1 MSTLLI
7 RTAKVVDPNSAHHQ
21 KVVDILIENGNI
33 KAIGQNI
40 EAPTNAQIIEEEGLH
55 VSPGLFDLHVNFK
68 DPGHEWKE
76 DIQSGLL
83 AASKGGFT
91 GVVSMPST
99 LPAVDTKAQV
109 EYARKMGS
117 GTAVDLHPAG
127 SITKGLKGTVLTEMF
142 DMSRSGAV
150 AFTDDKNSIQH
161 AGVMKLALLYTK
173 NFGGIVMNQ
182 ANDKSISTDGHM
194 NEGVTSTILGLKGIP
209 SLAEDLM
216 VARDI
221 KLAEYTEGRLHFS
234 CVSTAKSVE
243 LIRAAKKQGLNIT
256 ADVAIHNL
264 VLDETACNG
273 FDTRYKV
280 NPALRTQKDIKALVK
295 GLKDG
300 TIDAICTDHTPEDIE
315 HKKVEFDNAEFGMIG
330 LQTAFSLACQLE
342 KEIGL
347 DGIIEKMAINPRKL
361 LGIEAP
367 EINIEKAAN
376 LCLFNPITEWT
387 LEETDIISKSK
398 NTPFIGKTL
407 KGKIIGVVNN
417 GLVSY

>member
-1 MSTLLI
+1 MIVLI
-7 RTAKVVDPNSAHHQ
+7 RAAKVIDPNSKHHN
-21 KVVDILIENGNI
+21 KVVEILIKKGMIQKIGKNI
-33 KAIGQNI
+33 KAPKGAN
-40 EAPTNAQIIEEEGLH
+40 IIEEKGLH
-55 VSPGLFDLHVNFK
+55 VSPGLFDLHANFR
-68 DPGHEWKE
+68 DPGFEWKE
-76 DIQSGLL
+76 DMKTGML
-83 AASKGGFT
+83 AAAKGGFT
-91 GVVSMPST
+91 GVLCMPST
-99 LPAVDTKAQV
+99 LPATDTKSQV
-109 EYARKMGS
+109 EYIQKMSAGN
-117 GTAVDLHPAG
+117 VVNVHPAG
-127 SITKGLKGTVLTEMF
+127 SITKNLKGKDLTEMF
-142 DMSRSGAV
+142 DMSRSGAL

-173 NFGGIVMNQ
+173 NFGGMIMNQ

-194 NEGVTSTILGLKGIP
+194 NEGGISTVLGIKGIP
-209 SLAEDLM
+209 SLAEELM
-216 VARDI
+216 ISRDI

-234 CVSTAKSVE
+234 CISTAKSVE

-264 VLDETACNG
+264 VLDETACKG

-280 NPALRTQKDIKALVK
+280 NPALRTQKDIKALIK

-347 DGIIEKMAINPRKL
+347 EGIIEKMAINPRKL
-361 LGIEAP
+361 LGLEAP
-367 EINIEKAAN
+367 EINIKKAAN
-376 LCLFNPITEWT
+376 LFLFNSNTEWT
-387 LEETDIISKSK
+387 LEETDIVSKSK

-417 GLVSY
+417 GKLG

>member
-1 MSTLLI
+1 MIVLI
-7 RTAKVVDPNSAHHQ
+7 RAAKVIDPNSKHHN
-21 KVVDILIENGNI
+21 KVVDILIEKGIIQEIGKNL
-33 KAIGQNI
+33 KAPKG
-40 EAPTNAQIIEEEGLH
+40 ADIIEEKGLH
-55 VSPGLFDLHVNFK
+55 VSPGLFDLHANFR
-68 DPGHEWKE
+68 DPGFEWKE
-76 DIQSGLL
+76 DMKTGML
-83 AASKGGFT
+83 AAAKGGFT
-91 GVVSMPST
+91 GVLSMPST
-99 LPAVDTKAQV
+99 LPATDTKSQV
-109 EYARKMGS
+109 EYIQKMSAGN
-117 GTAVDLHPAG
+117 VVNVHPAG
-127 SITKGLKGTVLTEMF
+127 SITKNLKGKDLTEMF
-142 DMSRSGAV
+142 DMSRSGAL

-173 NFGGIVMNQ
+173 NFGGIIMNQ

-194 NEGVTSTILGLKGIP
+194 NEGVISTVLGIKGIP
-209 SLAEDLM
+209 SLAEELM
-216 VARDI
+216 ITRDI

-234 CVSTAKSVE
+234 CISTAKSVE

-264 VLDETACNG
+264 VLDETACEG

-280 NPALRTQKDIKALVK
+280 NPALRTQKDIKALIK

-347 DGIIEKMAINPRKL
+347 EGIIEKMAINPRKL
-361 LGIEAP
+361 LGLEAP
-367 EINIEKAAN
+367 EINIKKVAN
-376 LCLFNPITEWT
+376 LFLFNSNTEWT
-387 LEETDIISKSK
+387 LEETDIVSKSK

-417 GLVSY
+417 GKLG